1 MTAPD
6 VRTPGG
12 NPANAETQT
21 THQPADS
28 AASEPVAQ
36 PMSHYARKR
45 QARLQAVA
53 AIQGVALHRLADGG
67 WLASRWNLSRELAD
81 AEIEGWLA
89 RMGVPL

>member
-1 MTAPD
+1 MGAPD

-21 THQPADS
+21 TNKPVDS
-28 AASEPVAQ
+28 AAFEPVDQ

-45 QARLQAVA
+45 QAKLQAVA
-53 AIQGVALHRLADGG
+53 ALAGVALHRLDDGS

-81 AEIEGWLA
+81 VEIEAWLKRIGGA
-89 RMGVPL
+89 L